1 MSSTTIRQQID
12 DLITNSRVFS
22 MLDKLDQLNFLKQL
36 ETATDEQI
44 LATVQVIEEEESNL
58 ILMEKRKLEIAKK
71 QVELAENLRKDM
83 KDAEKFMIKEKEAAE
98 SQASAQ
104 LLRQMDA
111 EIDKLAPT
119 NKAPKDK
126 KFLGLF

>member
-1 MSSTTIRQQID
+1 MNSTTIRQQID
-12 DLITNSRVFS
+12 DLISNSRVFS

-71 QVELAENLRKDM
+71 QVELAEALRKDV
-83 KDAEKFMIKEKEAAE
+83 KDAEKFMIKANEAAE

-119 NKAPKDK
+119 NKVPKDK

>member
-1 MSSTTIRQQID
+1 MSTALIRQQLD
-12 DLITNSRVFS
+12 DLIANSRVFS

-44 LATVQVIEEEESNL
+44 LATVQALEEEESNL
-58 ILMEKRKLEIAKK
+58 ITMEKRKLEIAKK
-71 QVELAENLRKDM
+71 QIELAESLRKDV
-83 KDAEKFMIKEKEAAE
+83 KDAEKALKQENEAEDA
-98 SQASAQ
+98 QANAQ
-104 LLRQMDA
+104 LLHQMET

-119 NKAPKDK
+119 KSKPADK